1 MTGIICAMQIEADG
15 IIALSQNTQTEEIAG
30 MKFTTG
36 TLHGKDIAVVVCGVG
51 KVNAAMCAVVLIEKY
66 NPEVVINSGVGGSLS
81 PLVSIGD
88 IVVATKSV
96 QHDMNTTAL
105 GDKQGEVSFPD
116 GTKMFFDCDK
126 TVVKKLTQACK
137 TLPDT
142 KVEQGGRNFSGG
154 QRQRLCIARAIVGD
168 PEQLILDDSFSA
180 LDFATDAALRKALSK
195 RKGESTVIIVT
206 QRCSTIKNAD
216 LILVLSDGELA
227 GAGTHDELFENC
239 SVYREI
245 CLSQLSDKEADAK

>member
-116 GTKMFFDCDK
+116 GTKMSFDCDK

-142 KVEQGGRNFSGG
+142 KVEQGIIASGDIFVSD
-154 QRQRLCIARAIVGD
+154 RKKRKKIADTFGALVCEMEGAAIGHVCNALETPYGIIRAISD
-168 PEQLILDDSFSA
+168 DLDENKGV
-180 LDFATDAALRKALSK
+180 DFVKF
-195 RKGESTVIIVT
+195 
-206 QRCSTIKNAD
+206 C
-216 LILVLSDGELA
+216 ELA
-227 GAGTHDELFENC
+227 SKKTVAAISEYLKNN
-239 SVYREI
+239 
-245 CLSQLSDKEADAK
+245 